1 MNRVLVMIAITAVGF
16 TALFFIGQGYVRH
29 RVPDALNRNTGT
41 VMKASRLNEEGLD
54 RLDDGKFTEAV
65 SKFRAAMDLK
75 PADEAIAHNLSL
87 GLARMAVAR
96 SDLGDVKAASEY
108 LGEALDVWPENPE
121 ALRTMALIHYRSGRY
136 VESRDLALRLNAFY
150 PGSEDVEEFIA
161 HLQTVI
167 EESEGMVSEDGH
179 HFRLLYS
186 GDRRLEFEG
195 EFLSLL
201 QDEMDSLTAIM
212 GYFPSNVIDV
222 LLMTGDLGLRAVPL
236 DPSLTGLYDGKI
248 RVYLDE
254 IENLEGVR
262 KTVRHEMV
270 HALLHRVGG
279 VLPGW
284 FQEGMAQFL
293 GERYLEGEDPRLRVY
308 LRTRLDEGYGLDLT
322 GLGISFVDLPDEG
335 RTAAYAS
342 SYLFMEY
349 LVQKYG
355 ENLIPIIIGELEGG
369 QGLIPALRELTGR
382 DLTTLQVEFVESIRK
397 GG

>member
-254 IENLEGVR
+254 IEDVEGVR

-270 HALLHRVGG
+270 HALLHQVGG

-369 QGLIPALRELTGR
+369 LGLVPALRELTGR
-382 DLTTLQVEFVESIRK
+382 DLNTLQVEFVESIRK